1 MRAEALRLFVMREG
15 LFRQPLYWA
24 ARGVVYLVLCVKY
37 RMRVTGREHIPR
49 KGGAVIAANHASYL
63 DPPVMAGAIDR
74 RIVHFLARDTLFS
87 NPAARWFFPRVG
99 VIPLDRTRGDLGAMK
114 KTIAALRGGQVV
126 GLFPEGTRSV
136 DGELQA
142 AKGGVGF
149 LMAKAGVP
157 VVPMYIEG
165 THGVF
170 PKGARRLGRG
180 RIVARVGRAIAPE
193 EVAAVVGGRRGD
205 YEAVGA
211 LVMSRIAALRE

>member
-63 DPPVMAGAIDR
+63 DPPVMAGASNR

-87 NPAARWFFPRVG
+87 NPAARWFFSAGGGDSAGSDAGGFGGDEEDDCCVEGRAGGGAVS
-99 VIPLDRTRGDLGAMK
+99 RGDAVGGWGA
-114 KTIAALRGGQVV
+114 AGGEGGRGV
-126 GLFPEGTRSV
+126 F
-136 DGELQA
+136 DGE
-142 AKGGVGF
+142 G
-149 LMAKAGVP
+149 GVP

-193 EVAAVVGGRRGD
+193 EVAAVVGGRGGIMRRW
-205 YEAVGA
+205 VR
-211 LVMSRIAALRE
+211 L

>member
-99 VIPLDRTRGDLGAMK
+99 VIPLDRTRGDVGAMK
-114 KTIAALRGGQVV
+114 KTIAALRGAGGGAVS
-126 GLFPEGTRSV
+126 EGTRSV
-136 DGELQA
+136 EGALQA
-142 AKGGVGF
+142 APGGVGF